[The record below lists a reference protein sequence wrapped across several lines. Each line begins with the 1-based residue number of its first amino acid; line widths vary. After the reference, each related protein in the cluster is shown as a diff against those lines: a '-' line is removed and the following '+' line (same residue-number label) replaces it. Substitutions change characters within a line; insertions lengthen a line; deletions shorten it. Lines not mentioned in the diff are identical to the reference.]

1 MKTENQNKTG
11 AVLKFRAKRHPE
23 IAGLP
28 RDFAETRRDESE
40 RRRAEIQRASRDKA
54 RTAAWAFAS
63 GMGWAAFIVISF
75 YQLTGGI

>member
-40 RRRAEIQRASRDKA
+40 RIRAEIQRASRDRT
-54 RTAAWAFAS
+54 RTAAWAFAG

-75 YQLTGGI
+75 YQLTGGM

>member
-1 MKTENQNKTG
+1 MKKENQNKTG
-11 AVLKFRAKRHPE
+11 AVLPFRAKRYPE

-28 RDFAETRRDESE
+28 RDFAESRRDEAE
-40 RRRAEIQRASRDKA
+40 RIRAEIQRESREKA

-63 GMGWAAFIVISF
+63 GMGWAAFVVIAF

>member
-11 AVLKFRAKRHPE
+11 AVLPFRAKRHPE

-28 RDFAETRRDESE
+28 RDFAESRRDEVE
-40 RRRAEIQRASRDKA
+40 RIRAEIQRASRENT
-54 RTAAWAFAS
+54 RSAAWAFAS
-63 GMGWAAFIVISF
+63 GMGWAAFIVIAF

>member
-28 RDFAETRRDESE
+28 RDFAESRRDEAE
-40 RRRAEIQRASRDKA
+40 RIRAEIQRASRKNTRA
-54 RTAAWAFAS
+54 AAWAFAS
-63 GMGWAAFIVISF
+63 GMGWAAFIVIAF